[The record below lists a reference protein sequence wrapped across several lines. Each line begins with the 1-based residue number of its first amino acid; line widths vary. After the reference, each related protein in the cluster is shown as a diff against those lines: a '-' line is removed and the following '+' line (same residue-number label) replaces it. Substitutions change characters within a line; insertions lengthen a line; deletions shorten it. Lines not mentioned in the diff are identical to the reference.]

1 MKRLAIF
8 CVALCAILAVNSCD
22 DDEEDFTTVA
32 LDSYI
37 VGSWKAYQ
45 VVLYDGNT
53 EKSTSNIGKTGRNA
67 DIYVEMD
74 FQSDKATSLRFWEKD
89 TEGVKQW
96 TTYNGTYSIIG
107 RSKDVVLTI
116 FNTGT
121 AQYQFDRQSGMLYRD
136 YGTFEKPDY
145 TAKIYYKKDK

>member
-8 CVALCAILAVNSCD
+8 CVALCAILAVNSCG

-53 EKSTSNIGKTGRNA
+53 
-67 DIYVEMD
+67 
-74 FQSDKATSLRFWEKD
+74 
-89 TEGVKQW
+89 
-96 TTYNGTYSIIG
+96 
-107 RSKDVVLTI
+107 
-116 FNTGT
+116 
-121 AQYQFDRQSGMLYRD
+121 
-136 YGTFEKPDY
+136 
-145 TAKIYYKKDK
+145 